1 VICIG
6 GSHTNAIAL
15 AIGDSDRDV
24 CVINLRKFADGFVRT
39 KETLTL
45 CPDVLDLIRSRS
57 GPVFSFVG
65 GNRHNRIGLVKHPRP
80 FDFVLPDHP
89 DLPLDPN
96 ADIIPFDALRG
107 ALQREC
113 EATLQRIH
121 VLFEHCGEKLTQ
133 VESPPPAV
141 EAKVLEDRGSLREY
155 IRNNGVAYGPMRVRL
170 WRLHSMIIRL
180 FCKRLGMRYLAAP
193 PESMDADG
201 FLLPELTRNATHG
214 NGKYGAL
221 VLQQLE
227 LAAA

>member
-15 AIGDSDRDV
+15 AVGDAERNIY
-24 CVINLRKFADGFVRT
+24 VINLRNFTEAFVRT
-39 KETLTL
+39 HETLTL
-45 CPDVLDLIRSRS
+45 RPDILDLIRSRN

-65 GNRHNRIGLVKHPRP
+65 GNRHNRLGLVKHPRP
-80 FDFVLPDHP
+80 FDFVLPGQP

-96 ADIIPFDALRG
+96 AEIVPFDAVRN
-107 ALQREC
+107 ALERESEC
-113 EATLQRIH
+113 VLQQIWA
-121 VLFEHCGEKLTQ
+121 LSEQCGGSLTQ

-141 EAKVLEDRGSLREY
+141 EAKILEHPGKSREY
-155 IRNNGVAYGPMRVRL
+155 IRSNGVAYSMMRLRL
-170 WRLHSMIIRL
+170 WRVYCMIVRS
-180 FCKRLGMRYLAAP
+180 FCERIGLRYLPAP
-193 PESMDADG
+193 PESMDAAG